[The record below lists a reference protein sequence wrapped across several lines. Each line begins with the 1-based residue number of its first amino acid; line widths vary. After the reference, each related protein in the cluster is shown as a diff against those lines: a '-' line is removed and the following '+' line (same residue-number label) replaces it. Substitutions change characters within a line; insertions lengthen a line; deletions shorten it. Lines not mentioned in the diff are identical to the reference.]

1 MSELAHD
8 HPASFETRLMA
19 LLRMRKLGDGMHG
32 VPPPEEASFETPQG
46 RLLRMNYG
54 RLEGGALTWPP
65 ARAVTSRS
73 LRQFRYGFS
82 NAG

>member
-1 MSELAHD
+1 MACTVFLILKEA
-8 HPASFETRLMA
+8 PFEML
-19 LLRMRKLGDGMHG
+19 
-32 VPPPEEASFETPQG
+32 QG

-54 RLEGGALTWPP
+54 RLEGRALTWPP